1 MPTFEQIF
9 SGFPYLALL
18 GSVLILSYFARKYD
32 VFQPFYSFIANRVK
46 SKRAVVA
53 LTSAVT
59 GVLPIEGRVTV
70 SAGVLSTMAP
80 QNERR
85 KKYGVLD
92 YLATHHFYF
101 WSPIEKTV
109 IIPMAT
115 LGISYLAYMSYIWPM
130 LLTMVIA
137 TLFYI
142 FVILQEDDVEINI
155 RSQREKQTMDTV
167 KEIFDGVKTMAL
179 VAVILVV
186 GAFAKHYATELEGLV
201 ETAQTSGWTIV
212 VLITLFVGAFIMGS
226 SSKYA
231 GLLAVALPI
240 YGAGYL
246 PILFTAAWAGYML
259 SPTHKCML
267 IGQRLFGSSFK
278 EYYKIVSGVTAL
290 VFLVSVV
297 MTMAVTL

>member
-32 VFQPFYSFIANRVK
+32 VFQPLYAFIAGKVK

-80 QNERR
+80 PNERR

-109 IIPMAT
+109 IIPIAV
-115 LGISYLAYMSYIWPM
+115 LGISYLNYMSYIWPM
-130 LLTMVIA
+130 LATMIVA

-142 FVILQEDDVEINI
+142 FVVLQEDDVEINI
-155 RSQREKQTMDTV
+155 RDSREIQKLDTV
-167 KEIFDGVKTMAL
+167 KEIYDGVKTMAL
-179 VAVILVV
+179 VAVILIV
-186 GAFAKHYATELEGLV
+186 GAFAKHYASELEGLV
-201 ETAQTSGWTIV
+201 DAAQTSGWTIV
-212 VLITLFVGAFIMGS
+212 VLIALFVGAFIMGS

-231 GLLAVALPI
+231 GLLAVALPV
-240 YGAGYL
+240 YGVGYL
-246 PILFTAAWAGYML
+246 PIMFTAAWAGYML